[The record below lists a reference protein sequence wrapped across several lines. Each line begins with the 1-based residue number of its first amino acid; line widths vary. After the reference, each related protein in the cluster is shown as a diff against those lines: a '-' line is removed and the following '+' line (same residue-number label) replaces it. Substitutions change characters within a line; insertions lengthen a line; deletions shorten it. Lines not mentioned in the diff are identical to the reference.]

1 MCFVV
6 IVKTETE
13 TLFYGGRCFNG
24 VALFDIFL
32 DKKNLLSKNIN
43 IFVTP
48 PYKLYTFCATR
59 LIIFLDKAKAYFLK
73 FTKLIQNSTS
83 FKKRWNHFHLKL
95 IQISVTFE
103 FFHPLKGVAD
113 RIR

>member
-1 MCFVV
+1 LGRRIYDGKYVNVVMCFVV

-32 DKKNLLSKNIN
+32 DKKILLSKNIN

-48 PYKLYTFCATR
+48 P
-59 LIIFLDKAKAYFLK
+59 
-73 FTKLIQNSTS
+73 
-83 FKKRWNHFHLKL
+83 
-95 IQISVTFE
+95 
-103 FFHPLKGVAD
+103 
-113 RIR
+113 

>member
-32 DKKNLLSKNIN
+32 DKKNFIVKKYKHFCYSSIQIIYILCDSFDN
-43 IFVTP
+43 IF
-48 PYKLYTFCATR
+48 R
-59 LIIFLDKAKAYFLK
+59 
-73 FTKLIQNSTS
+73 
-83 FKKRWNHFHLKL
+83 
-95 IQISVTFE
+95 
-103 FFHPLKGVAD
+103 
-113 RIR
+113 